1 LRQKG
6 EGVMNYD
13 LQFFYVWKSL
23 DKLWDGLLVS
33 LQLTVMANVIGLTFG
48 FAIALMLVA
57 KNPLLK
63 APATALVEVFRCTPV
78 LIQVV
83 WFFYCV
89 PILFNLFVDPMVMGV
104 LALGVNLAAFNAEGY
119 RAAIQSVPRE
129 QYDACAALGIRKWVR
144 VRHVILPHALRAAL
158 PVLMTNGITIFQQ
171 SALVALVAIPDLM
184 YEGKMIATETYRPIE
199 TYTVVALI
207 YFAISAPISFFV
219 QRIEAKFDRVQA

>member
-1 LRQKG
+1 
-6 EGVMNYD
+6 MNYD
-13 LQFFYVWKSL
+13 LQFFYVWQNL
-23 DKLWDGLLVS
+23 DKLGQGLLIS
-33 LQLTVMANVIGLTFG
+33 LELTVLANLIGLSLG
-48 FAIALMLVA
+48 FVIALMLRARTVA
-57 KNPLLK
+57 LR
-63 APATALVEVFRCTPV
+63 APASALVEVFRCTPV

-104 LALGVNLAAFNAEGY
+104 LALGLNLAAFNAEGY

-129 QYDACAALGIRKWVR
+129 QYDACSALGLSGWMR

-184 YEGKMIATETYRPIE
+184 YEGKMLATETYRPIE

-207 YFAISAPISFFV
+207 YFAISAPISLIV
-219 QRIEAKFDRVQA
+219 QRIEARFDRVQA

>member
-1 LRQKG
+1 
-6 EGVMNYD
+6 MHYD

-33 LQLTVMANVIGLTFG
+33 LQLTVMANAIGLSLG
-48 FAIALMLVA
+48 FAIAMMLVS
-57 KNPLLK
+57 KSPLLK
-63 APATALVEVFRCTPV
+63 APASAVIEIFRCTPV

-104 LALGVNLAAFNAEGY
+104 LALGLNLAAFNAEGY

-129 QYDACAALGIRKWVR
+129 QYDACAALGIRGWTR
-144 VRHVILPHALRAAL
+144 VRNVILPHALRAAL

-207 YFAISAPISFFV
+207 YFAISAPISLGV
-219 QRIEAKFDRVQA
+219 QWIEARFDRVQA

>member
-1 LRQKG
+1 
-6 EGVMNYD
+6 MNYD
-13 LQFFYVWKSL
+13 LQFFYVWQNL
-23 DKLWDGLLVS
+23 DKLGQGLLIS
-33 LQLTVMANVIGLTFG
+33 LELTVLANLIGLSLG
-48 FAIALMLVA
+48 FVIALMLRARTVA
-57 KNPLLK
+57 LR
-63 APATALVEVFRCTPV
+63 APASALVEVFRCTPV

-104 LALGVNLAAFNAEGY
+104 LALGLNLAAFNAEGY
-119 RAAIQSVPRE
+119 RGAIQSVPRE
-129 QYDACAALGIRKWVR
+129 QYDACSALGLSGWTR

-184 YEGKMIATETYRPIE
+184 YEGKMLATETYRPIE

-207 YFAISAPISFFV
+207 YFAISAPISLIV
-219 QRIEAKFDRVQA
+219 QRIEARFDRVQA

>member
-1 LRQKG
+1 
-6 EGVMNYD
+6 MHYD

-33 LQLTVMANVIGLTFG
+33 LQLTLMANAIGLTLDFV
-48 FAIALMLVA
+48 IALMLGA
-57 KNPLLK
+57 KSPLLK
-63 APATALVEVFRCTPV
+63 APAAAVVEVFRCTPV

-129 QYDACAALGIRKWVR
+129 QYDACTALGIRGWTR

-171 SALVALVAIPDLM
+171 SALVALVAI
-184 YEGKMIATETYRPIE
+184 
-199 TYTVVALI
+199 
-207 YFAISAPISFFV
+207 
-219 QRIEAKFDRVQA
+219 